1 MLNVLLAAA
10 MSYPG
15 IFANEYCWARHHGE
29 AHEAAIEL
37 AKGRWGGLIY
47 NQEAEDPRFAI
58 NKKDQVIPNPELYTE
73 DNPYEQDE
81 YDPQTIDEIHDDSTS
96 V

>member
-15 IFANEYCWARHHGE
+15 IFANEYCWSRHHGE
-29 AHEAAIEL
+29 THEAAIEL

-47 NQEAEDPRFAI
+47 NQEAEDLMR
-58 NKKDQVIPNPELYTE
+58 KRCELYTE
-73 DNPYEQDE
+73 WRDDQGETNQDQ
-81 YDPQTIDEIHDDSTS
+81 P
-96 V
+96 